1 MIKIKQSLLV
11 LILRELS
18 LELKDMILVRFKTRI
33 NPKILP
39 INKKN
44 SLTLSLFRN
53 QGGIKAKEMEMP
65 QSKDKQKKN
74 ILWNTST
81 GIHMS
86 LS

>member
-1 MIKIKQSLLV
+1 
-11 LILRELS
+11 LRELS

-65 QSKDKQKKN
+65 
-74 ILWNTST
+74 
-81 GIHMS
+81 
-86 LS
+86 